1 MLLHRCLHCL
11 AAGAC
16 EVKFDKKGRPYTI
29 CRFCATRT
37 FCHSLDALRGIAVV
51 PQLIES
57 ALAQRAS
64 NPAFARWF
72 DDEIAKMLATVRDRS
87 LAPAAASGG
96 LAPAPAVIPFEEKK
110 TA

>member
-37 FCHSLDALRGIAVV
+37 FCHSLDALRGIAIV
-51 PQLIES
+51 PQLVES

-64 NPAFARWF
+64 NPAFAQWF
-72 DDEIAKMLATVRDRS
+72 DGEITKTLAMVRDRA
-87 LAPAAASGG
+87 LAPTPPNAG
-96 LAPAPAVIPFEEKK
+96 LSPAPSVVPFEEKK
-110 TA
+110 SA